1 MFNNVYKGKTVLV
14 TGHTGFKGTWLCSW
28 LVKLGANV
36 VGYSIGLPSKPSHF
50 EELNLKSKIKNYF
63 GDVCDFSLFEKI
75 CDEHKPEI
83 VFHLAAQAL
92 VRLSYSEPRETM
104 ITNIIGVTNI
114 LEIARKTNYIKSL
127 IIITSDKCYN
137 NVEWTYGYREID
149 QLGGEDP
156 YSASKGCAEIIAH
169 SYMKSFFKKT
179 QTFIATARAG
189 NVIGGGDWAKD
200 RIVPDSIKA
209 WSENKDVE
217 IRSPY
222 ATRPWQHVLEPL
234 SGYLLLGSELYLQNQ
249 KVKNESFNFGPESNV
264 NKTVE
269 QLLNEMSK
277 SWSSV
282 KWHISGD
289 QSFMKEAG
297 LLKLCCDKAHH
308 LIGWYPTMSF
318 DETVEFTISWYKN
331 YYDSKLKGENL
342 FQFTSS
348 QIDEYINKARIRKR
362 IWTQ

>member
-28 LVKLGANV
+28 LIKLGANV

-50 EELNLKSKIKNYF
+50 EELNLESKIKHYI
-63 GDVCDFSLFEKI
+63 GDISDFELLRNI
-75 CDEHKPEI
+75 CIENKPEI

-92 VRLSYSEPRETM
+92 VRLSYTEPRETM
-104 ITNIIGVTNI
+104 ITNIIGITNI
-114 LEIARKTNYIKSL
+114 LEIARTTEFIKAA
-127 IIITSDKCYN
+127 IIITSDKCYD

-149 QLGGEDP
+149 RLGGEDP
-156 YSASKGCAEIIAH
+156 YSASKGCAEIVTH
-169 SYMKSFFKKT
+169 SYMKSFFKSN

-234 SGYLLLGSELYLQNQ
+234 SGYLLLGSELYLQNLL
-249 KVKNESFNFGPESNV
+249 VKNESFNFGPESNV

-269 QLLNEMSK
+269 QLLNEMGTL
-277 SWSSV
+277 WSSV
-282 KWHISGD
+282 KWHITGD
-289 QSFMKEAG
+289 QSNFKEAG

-308 LIGWYPTMSF
+308 ILEWYPTMSF
-318 DETVEFTISWYKN
+318 EETVEFTVSWYKEF
-331 YYDSKLKGENL
+331 YESDLSGEKL
-342 FQFTSS
+342 FQLTTS
-348 QIDEYINKARIRKR
+348 QIDQYIDKAKLRKR
-362 IWTQ
+362 TWTH

>member
-1 MFNNVYKGKTVLV
+1 MFSNVYKGKTVLV

-28 LVKLGANV
+28 LIKLGANV

-50 EELNLKSKIKNYF
+50 EELNLESKIKHYTGDIGDFEYF
-63 GDVCDFSLFEKI
+63 KKI
-75 CDEHKPEI
+75 CDENKPEI

-92 VRLSYSEPRETM
+92 VRLSYTEPRETM
-104 ITNIIGVTNI
+104 ITNIIGITNI
-114 LEIARKTNYIKSL
+114 LEIARKTDFIKSL
-127 IIITSDKCYN
+127 IIITSDKCYD

-149 QLGGEDP
+149 RLGGEDP
-156 YSASKGCAEIIAH
+156 YSASKGCAEIVTH
-169 SYMKSFFKKT
+169 SYMKSFFKSN
-179 QTFIATARAG
+179 QSFIATARAG

-234 SGYLLLGSELYLQNQ
+234 SGYLLLGSELYLQNLL
-249 KVKNESFNFGPESNV
+249 VKNESFNFGPESNV

-269 QLLNEMSK
+269 QLLNEMGTL
-277 SWSSV
+277 WSSV
-282 KWHISGD
+282 KWHITGD
-289 QSFMKEAG
+289 QSNFKEAG

-308 LIGWYPTMSF
+308 TLEWYPTMSF
-318 DETVEFTISWYKN
+318 EETVEFTVSWYKEF
-331 YYDSKLKGENL
+331 YESDLKGEKL
-342 FQFTSS
+342 FQLTTS
-348 QIDEYINKARIRKR
+348 QIDKYINKAILRKR
-362 IWTQ
+362 TWTQ